1 MAQFIRNLFS
11 QPSVSIQILSDL
23 HLEVN
28 RQYTLFDVPVVS
40 KYLLLAGDIGRLADY
55 DEYLAFLHKQTE
67 KFELV
72 FLILGN
78 HEFYGGSFASAFET
92 VRRLEQEPS
101 LNGRLVLLHQRRYD
115 IPDSNVTILGCTLWS
130 DIPENSK
137 DIVHYK
143 IKDFQK
149 IKDWTIDEHNAAH
162 KSDLSWLHKE
172 VQSIYNTHKINPTKL
187 SKRSVLVATH
197 HAPAMHRTSSPQHA
211 QNPWSAAF
219 ATDLLSQP
227 WNGVNT
233 WVFGH
238 THYSTEFKEKG
249 IRVEFKIVGPYGA
262 GGLAEIDEES
272 IVISASAAAPV
283 KQIIADIARPMLIIS
298 NGFDVFNRNE

>member
-249 IRVEFKIVGPYGA
+249 IRVV
-262 GGLAEIDEES
+262 
-272 IVISASAAAPV
+272 
-283 KQIIADIARPMLIIS
+283 S
-298 NGFDVFNRNE
+298 NQRGYVLPWSNEAKGFDAKKVIWV